1 MKILQAAKDLCE
13 TLIGDHKMTFLITRN
28 YE

>member
-1 MKILQAAKDLCE
+1 MHENIKDLCE